1 MSKRQIQRICSLRKQ
16 GLTLQQIAADVG
28 YSIWPIRKVLLQHGI
43 LSRVKPA
50 HPKWRPVISPHT
62 QRVLS
67 LRRQGLTLQQIGD
80 EVGCSIST
88 ARKILLQNG
97 FPPCVKLAHPKWGRR
112 GVRLHKPRILSLRKR
127 GLTVQQ
133 IAREID
139 CSISTIR
146 AILSLRRLRRRVPPL
161 PSESLKPQVISLR
174 KQGYSL
180 ARIREVTGVLDV
192 TAMRWL
198 KAAGFPGRVPL
209 FHFIRGQGICKA
221 KGCGTRRLG
230 PRFCSFHNDLYQRG
244 FLNRK
249 GEELLPKCVDCGQEF
264 RRHRLAE
271 RCEGCAVAHET
282 QLGRL
287 RMRRYWHRRKQ
298 RLMKAAR
305 RGKFLRNAK
314 AQVRKAGRKRFGR
327 QRA

>member
-28 YSIWPIRKVLLQHGI
+28 YSIWPIRKVLLQHGFPF
-43 LSRVKPA
+43 RVKLA
-50 HPKWRPVISPHT
+50 HPKWQRVISPHA

-67 LRRQGLTLQQIGD
+67 LRRQGLTLQQIAD
-80 EVGCSIST
+80 DVGCSAST

-97 FPPCVKLAHPKWGRR
+97 FPPCVQFTHPKWGRR

-133 IAREID
+133 IAREVD

-146 AILSLRRLRRRVPPL
+146 KTLSRRRLRRRVPPF
-161 PSESLKPQVISLR
+161 PSESLKRQVISLR

-180 ARIREVTGVLDV
+180 ARIREVTGVPDV

-198 KAAGFPGRVPL
+198 KAAGFPGRIPL
-209 FHFIRGQGICKA
+209 FHFLRGLGICKA

-249 GEELLPKCVDCGQEF
+249 GEEVLPKCVDCGQEF

-271 RCEGCAVAHET
+271 RCGGCAVAREIQLQKLRT
-282 QLGRL
+282 QRYLSRL
-287 RMRRYWHRRKQ
+287 RQRRK
-298 RLMKAAR
+298 KANS
-305 RGKFLRNAK
+305 RGKFLRNTKPQA
-314 AQVRKAGRKRFGR
+314 RKAGRKRFGP

>member
-1 MSKRQIQRICSLRKQ
+1 MSKRQIQHICSLHKQ

-28 YSIWPIRKVLLQHGI
+28 YSIWPIRKVLLQHG
-43 LSRVKPA
+43 LPSRVKT
-50 HPKWRPVISPHT
+50 RPSQMATVISPHT

-67 LRRQGLTLQQIGD
+67 LRRQGLTLEQIAND
-80 EVGCSIST
+80 VGFSVST

-97 FPPCVKLAHPKWGRR
+97 FPPCVQLAHPKWGRR

-133 IAREID
+133 IAREVD
-139 CSISTIR
+139 YSISTIR
-146 AILSLRRLRRRVPPL
+146 KTLSRRPLRRRVPPL
-161 PSESLKPQVISLR
+161 PSESLKRRVISLR

-180 ARIREVTGVLDV
+180 ACIREVTGVPDV

-209 FHFIRGQGICKA
+209 FHFIHGLGICKA

-244 FLNRK
+244 FLN
-249 GEELLPKCVDCGQEF
+249 GQEF

-271 RCEGCAVAHET
+271 RCGGCAAAREI

-287 RMRRYWHRRKQ
+287 RMRRYWHGRKQ

-305 RGKFLRNAK
+305 RGKFLKNAK
-314 AQVRKAGRKRFGR
+314 VQVRKTGRKRFGP

>member
-28 YSIWPIRKVLLQHGI
+28 YSIWPIRKVLLQHGFPF
-43 LSRVKPA
+43 RVKLA
-50 HPKWRPVISPHT
+50 HPKWQRVISPHA

-67 LRRQGLTLQQIGD
+67 LRRQGLTLQQIAD
-80 EVGCSIST
+80 DVGCSAST

-97 FPPCVKLAHPKWGRR
+97 FPPCVQLAHPKWGRR

-133 IAREID
+133 IAREVD

-146 AILSLRRLRRRVPPL
+146 AILSRRRLRRRVPPL
-161 PSESLKPQVISLR
+161 PSESLKRQVMSLR

-180 ARIREVTGVLDV
+180 ARIREVTGVIDV

-230 PRFCSFHNDLYQRG
+230 PRFCAVHNDLYQRG

-249 GEELLPKCVDCGQEF
+249 GEEVLPKCVGCGRKFQRQ
-264 RRHRLAE
+264 RRAE
-271 RCEGCAVAHET
+271 RCEACAE
-282 QLGRL
+282 QRDIELGRL
-287 RMRRYWHRRKQ
+287 RMRRYYHRRKQ